1 VTLPSTNYDEL
12 KDKIYVG
19 EDCTS
24 LVDYL
29 RAFDITLS
37 VLQKPCTSQ
46 LMPSAPFASSC
57 TRACAALSVC

>member
-1 VTLPSTNYDEL
+1 VALPSTNYDEL

-37 VLQKPCTSQ
+37 VLQKPCTH
-46 LMPSAPFASSC
+46 MR
-57 TRACAALSVC
+57 TALPLPCEPVAH

>member
-1 VTLPSTNYDEL
+1 VWGHQGVTLPSTNYDEL

-37 VLQKPCTSQ
+37 VLQKPCMHRTTAA
-46 LMPSAPFASSC
+46 M
-57 TRACAALSVC
+57 RACGAQPPF